1 MSALERGSSSAAR
14 ATGRAVSLAEVL
26 ADETALYERLLQLL
40 REEEAALLQSDGR
53 AVANGVARK
62 ETLILQIR
70 LAEASRQAVVRHLT
84 GRSDTRLRDLPATV
98 VTRDLETA
106 RARLL
111 SVLPEVERANH
122 RVAALLGRALGR
134 LAMALGLLR
143 ESAGVANHYTADA
156 RQVSG
161 RLRAVDGTA

>member
-1 MSALERGSSSAAR
+1 
-14 ATGRAVSLAEVL
+14 VSLPEVL

-40 REEEAALLQSDGR
+40 REEESALLRGDGP
-53 AVANGVARK
+53 AVADGVARK
-62 ETLILQIR
+62 ETLILEIR
-70 LAEASRQAVVRHLT
+70 LAELSRQAVVRQLT
-84 GRSDTRLRDLPATV
+84 GRSNTRLRDLPATV
-98 VTRDLETA
+98 VTRDLESA

-134 LAMALGLLR
+134 LAQALGLLR
-143 ESAGVANHYTADA
+143 EAAGVSHHYTADA
-156 RQVSG
+156 REITG